1 MLYGYQLL
9 VLAIKIRV
17 VWQIYSNFTQVY
29 RLNYRFFIDFGYKF
43 VTATQ
48 SEITQS
54 AISNPQSSSSLALA
68 IAGMKCASC
77 VAVVEKRLLACD
89 GVRAASVNLLTEK
102 AMVIYGDQSSPQD
115 IAPQLI
121 EAIAKA
127 GFVAEFIHKRDD
139 KGNYKSDRDS
149 NHVSKN
155 LSKDSWLVSWSGFS
169 REIFIPALLV
179 LLALVGH
186 LGLIG
191 VANFPLL
198 GNMYAHWIVSTV
210 ALGWIG
216 RPIWWDGLKSLWYR
230 APNMNSLVG
239 LGTLSAYFA
248 STIALFVPQL
258 GWACFFEEPVMLLG
272 FVLLGQALLERAK
285 GKASSAIRAL
295 MQLQPDRA
303 RLLVN
308 SADGDLQVP
317 IAVDDLQVGDR
328 IMVLPGEKIPVD
340 GEIISGSSSV
350 DESMLTGES
359 SPVFKPSG
367 TKVTGATLN
376 LTGAIAV
383 QVLQTGA
390 DTTLAQIV
398 SLVESA
404 QASKAPIQNL
414 ADRVAG
420 YFAYSVMAI
429 AAFTFLIWY
438 GVIHAELVFS
448 LRLAIAVLVVAC
460 PCALGL
466 ATPTAIMVGTGI
478 GAEKGIL
485 IKGGASLEKINQ
497 LSVVIFDK
505 TGTLTT
511 GKPEVTDVLT
521 NDLVIFG
528 RRVIDQTT
536 FRSLADRQVPA
547 SASRVLQLAASA
559 EVGANHIL
567 GAATIAK
574 AQDLSI
580 ELLPTQSS
588 QIVVG
593 CGVEAML
600 CTGETILVGNAEW
613 LGDRH
618 VQISSEMVTRSQ
630 QLAAAGKT
638 PIFVAADCRLVGVI
652 AMRDRLKPEAPEV
665 VRQIEA
671 MGLQVWMLTGDRQET
686 AIAIANQLGIL
697 PERAIAEVKPE
708 GKAAAVLKLLAEG
721 QRVAMVGDGVNDAPA
736 LASATVGIALSS
748 GTDVAMETADIVLM
762 RHDISDVV
770 PAIQLSRATFRKIRQ
785 NLFWAFAYNTLAIPV
800 AAGILYPSFGII
812 LNPTIAGL
820 AMALSSVS
828 VVLSSLSLRSQN
840 HSPKEVMMSPAK
852 RRI

>member
-1 MLYGYQLL
+1 MAVTQL
-9 VLAIKIRV
+9 I
-17 VWQIYSNFTQVY
+17 
-29 RLNYRFFIDFGYKF
+29 
-43 VTATQ
+43 ATSTKQ
-48 SEITQS
+48 
-54 AISNPQSSSSLALA
+54 SSSLALA
-68 IAGMKCASC
+68 IAGMKCAGC
-77 VAVVEKRLLACD
+77 VAVVEKRLLACN
-89 GVRAASVNLLTEK
+89 GVKAASVNLLTEK
-102 AMVIYGDQSSPQD
+102 ATVVYDSETATHD
-115 IAPQLI
+115 LAPQLI

-127 GFVAEFIHKRDD
+127 GFGAELIDKRDRAS
-139 KGNYKSDRDS
+139 KPE
-149 NHVSKN
+149 SKN
-155 LSKDSWLVSWSGFS
+155 PPKTLWFGISKEVG
-169 REIFIPALLV
+169 IPASLV
-179 LLALVGH
+179 ILAIVGH

-191 VANFPLL
+191 VADFPLL
-198 GNMYAHWIVSTV
+198 GNMYAHWIISTV

-258 GWACFFEEPVMLLG
+258 GWQCFFEEPVMLLG
-272 FVLLGQALLERAK
+272 FVLLGQALLDRAK

-295 MQLQPDRA
+295 MELQPANA
-303 RLLVN
+303 RLLIN
-308 SADGDLQVP
+308 SADGDLQMP
-317 IAVDDLQVGDR
+317 IAVEDLQVGDR

-340 GEIISGSSSV
+340 GEIIGGSSSV

-359 SPVFKPSG
+359 SPVIRQLG
-367 TKVTGATLN
+367 TLVTGATLN

-383 QVLQTGA
+383 RVLQTGSE
-390 DTTLAQIV
+390 TTLARIV
-398 SLVESA
+398 AMVESA

-429 AAFTFLIWY
+429 AASTFLIWY
-438 GVIHAELVFS
+438 GVLHAEVIFS

-466 ATPTAIMVGTGI
+466 ATPTAIMVGTGL
-478 GAEKGIL
+478 GAERGIL
-485 IKGGASLEKINQ
+485 IKGGASLEKIDQ
-497 LSVVIFDK
+497 LSAVIFDK

-521 NDLVIFG
+521 DDLVIFG
-528 RRVIDQTT
+528 RRLIDHTT
-536 FRSLADRQVPA
+536 FRSLGDRQVPS
-547 SASRVLQLAASA
+547 SALRVLQLAASA

-574 AQDLSI
+574 AQELNI
-580 ELLPTQSS
+580 ELLPTKSS

-593 CGVEAML
+593 CGVEAIL
-600 CTGETILVGNAEW
+600 STGEMVLVGNAEW
-613 LGDRH
+613 LSERH
-618 VQISSEMVTRSQ
+618 VEISSENIERSH
-630 QLAAAGKT
+630 QLAKSGRT
-638 PIFVAADCRLVGVI
+638 PIFVACDLQLVGTI
-652 AMRDRLKPEAPEV
+652 AIRDRLKPEAPEV

-686 AIAIANQLGIL
+686 AITIANQLGIP

-770 PAIQLSRATFRKIRQ
+770 PAIQLSRATFSKIRQ

-800 AAGILYPSFGII
+800 AAGLLYPSFGIT

-820 AMALSSVS
+820 AMALSSIS
-828 VVLSSLSLRSQN
+828 VVLSSLSLRSQK
-840 HSPKEVMMSPAK
+840 SLGK
-852 RRI
+852 

>member
-1 MLYGYQLL
+1 M
-9 VLAIKIRV
+9 V
-17 VWQIYSNFTQVY
+17 VTQP
-29 RLNYRFFIDFGYKF
+29 I
-43 VTATQ
+43 
-48 SEITQS
+48 EITNS
-54 AISNPQSSSSLALA
+54 PSIVPSSSLALA
-68 IAGMKCASC
+68 IAGMKCAGC
-77 VAVVEKRLLACD
+77 VAVVEKRLLGCE
-89 GVRAASVNLLTEK
+89 GVKAASVNLLTEK
-102 AMVIYGDQSSPQD
+102 ATVVYSGETTPQD
-115 IAPQLI
+115 FAPQLI

-127 GFVAEFIHKRDD
+127 GFSAEFIDQ
-139 KGNYKSDRDS
+139 SDRQ
-149 NHVSKN
+149 SKLKSLN
-155 LSKDSWLVSWSGFS
+155 ATVPPTLWFGISQEVA
-169 REIFIPALLV
+169 IPASLV
-179 LLALVGH
+179 ILAIVGH

-191 VANFPLL
+191 VVDLPLF

-210 ALGWIG
+210 ALGWVG

-239 LGTLSAYFA
+239 LGTISAYLA
-248 STIALFVPQL
+248 STIALYVPQL
-258 GWACFFEEPVMLLG
+258 GWQCFFEEPVMLLG

-285 GKASSAIRAL
+285 GKASNAIRAL
-295 MQLQPDRA
+295 MELQPASA

-308 SADGDLQVP
+308 STDGEIQVP
-317 IAVDDLQVGDR
+317 IAVEDLQVGDR
-328 IMVLPGEKIPVD
+328 IVVWAGEKIPVD
-340 GEIISGSSSV
+340 GEIITGSSSV

-359 SPVFKPSG
+359 MPVAKQLG
-367 TKVTGATLN
+367 ARVTGATLN
-376 LTGAIAV
+376 LTGAITV

-390 DTTLAQIV
+390 ETTLARIV

-404 QASKAPIQNL
+404 QASKAPIQYL

-429 AAFTFLIWY
+429 SALTFLIWY
-438 GVIHAELVFS
+438 GLLHTEIVFS

-466 ATPTAIMVGTGI
+466 ATPTAIMVGTGM

-485 IKGGASLEKINQ
+485 IKGGASLEKIDQ
-497 LSVVIFDK
+497 LSAVVFDK

-511 GKPEVTDVLT
+511 GKPEVTDVIT
-521 NDLVIFG
+521 NDLMVFG
-528 RRVIDQTT
+528 KSMIDQTT
-536 FRSLADRQVPA
+536 FKSLIDREVPT
-547 SASRVLQLAASA
+547 SALRVLQLAASA

-574 AQDLSI
+574 AQELNI

-588 QIVVG
+588 QIVAG
-593 CGVEAML
+593 CGVEAL
-600 CTGETILVGNAEW
+600 LTTGEMILVGNAAW
-613 LGDRH
+613 LNDRQ
-618 VQISSEMVTRSQ
+618 VTIPSEISERSQ
-630 QLAAAGKT
+630 QLAQLGKT
-638 PIFVAADCRLVGVI
+638 PIFVGVNTQLLGII
-652 AMRDRLKPEAPEV
+652 AIRDRLKPEAPEV

-686 AIAIANQLGIL
+686 AIAIANQLGI
-697 PERAIAEVKPE
+697 PAERAIAEVKPD
-708 GKAAAVLKLLAEG
+708 GKADAILKLLAEG

-762 RHDISDVV
+762 RHGLSDVV
-770 PAIQLSRATFRKIRQ
+770 PAIELSRATFSKIRQ

-800 AAGILYPSFGII
+800 AAGILYPSFGIS

-828 VVLSSLSLRSQN
+828 VVMSSLSLRARN
-840 HSPKEVMMSPAK
+840 
-852 RRI
+852 

>member
-1 MLYGYQLL
+1 MA
-9 VLAIKIRV
+9 V
-17 VWQIYSNFTQVY
+17 
-29 RLNYRFFIDFGYKF
+29 
-43 VTATQ
+43 TQ
-48 SEITQS
+48 SRTTTISAQS
-54 AISNPQSSSSLALA
+54 NSLALA
-68 IAGMKCASC
+68 IAGMKCAGC
-77 VAVVEKRLLACD
+77 VATVEKRLLACA
-89 GVRAASVNLLTEK
+89 GVKAASVNLLTER
-102 AMVIYGDQSSPQD
+102 ATVIYGGESSAED
-115 IAPQLI
+115 FAPQLI

-127 GFVAEFIHKRDD
+127 GFAAAFMD
-139 KGNYKSDRDS
+139 KGDRHSTRKPASPKS
-149 NHVSKN
+149 N
-155 LSKDSWLVSWSGFS
+155 SWLGISQ
-169 REIFIPALLV
+169 EIAIPASLV
-179 LLALVGH
+179 ILAIVGH

-191 VANFPLL
+191 GIDLPLI
-198 GNMYAHWIVSTV
+198 GNMYAHWVVSTV

-239 LGTLSAYFA
+239 LGTISAYLA
-248 STIALFVPQL
+248 STIALFVPALNWQ
-258 GWACFFEEPVMLLG
+258 CFFEEPVMLLG

-285 GKASSAIRAL
+285 GKASNAIHAL
-295 MQLQPDRA
+295 MELQPASA
-303 RLLVN
+303 RLLVS
-308 SADGDLQVP
+308 SANGELQVP
-317 IAVDDLQVGDR
+317 MAVEDLQVGDR
-328 IMVLPGEKIPVD
+328 IVVLPGEKIPVD
-340 GEIISGSSSV
+340 GEIIVGSSSI

-359 SPVFKPSG
+359 NPV
-367 TKVTGATLN
+367 TKHLGARVTGATLN
-376 LTGAIAV
+376 LTGAITV
-383 QVLQTGA
+383 QVLQTGSE
-390 DTTLAQIV
+390 TTLARIV

-404 QASKAPIQNL
+404 QASKAPIQFL

-429 AAFTFLIWY
+429 AASTFLIWY
-438 GVIHAELVFS
+438 GLLHAEIVFS

-485 IKGGASLEKINQ
+485 IKGGASLEKIDQ
-497 LSVVIFDK
+497 LSTVVFDK

-511 GKPEVTDVLT
+511 GKPEVTDVVT
-521 NDLVIFG
+521 HDLIIFG
-528 RRVIDQTT
+528 RKLIEQTT
-536 FRSLADRQVPA
+536 FKSLVEEREVPT
-547 SASRVLQLAASA
+547 SALRVLQIAASA

-574 AQDLSI
+574 AQELNI
-580 ELLPTQSS
+580 KLLPTQSS
-588 QIVVG
+588 QIVAG

-600 CTGETILVGNAEW
+600 STGEEILVGNGAW
-613 LGDRH
+613 LRDRH
-618 VQISSEMVTRSQ
+618 VEISSEMLARSQ
-630 QLAAAGKT
+630 NLAEFGKT
-638 PIFVAADCRLVGVI
+638 PIFVAVNSQLLGMI

-686 AIAIANQLGIL
+686 ANAIANQLGI
-697 PERAIAEVKPE
+697 PTERAIAEVKPD
-708 GKAAAVLKLLAEG
+708 GKAAAIVKLLAEG
-721 QRVAMVGDGVNDAPA
+721 QRVAMIGDGVNDAPA

-770 PAIQLSRATFRKIRQ
+770 PAIQLSRATFSKIRQ

-800 AAGILYPSFGII
+800 AAGVLYPSFGIS

-828 VVLSSLSLRSQN
+828 VVLSSLSLRSQ
-840 HSPKEVMMSPAK
+840 K
-852 RRI
+852 I

>member
-1 MLYGYQLL
+1 MTVPQ
-9 VLAIKIRV
+9 
-17 VWQIYSNFTQVY
+17 S
-29 RLNYRFFIDFGYKF
+29 
-43 VTATQ
+43 TATP
-48 SEITQS
+48 
-54 AISNPQSSSSLALA
+54 ISPSSLQSSSLVLT
-68 IAGMKCASC
+68 IAGMKCAGC
-77 VAVVEKRLLACD
+77 VATVEKRLLTCI
-89 GVRAASVNLLTEK
+89 GVKAASVNLLTEK
-102 AMVIYGDQSSPQD
+102 ATVIYSAENSAQEL
-115 IAPQLI
+115 APLLI

-127 GFVAEFIHKRDD
+127 GFSAEFIS
-139 KGNYKSDRDS
+139 KGVRKTTHNS
-149 NHVSKN
+149 VSQNPTKN
-155 LSKDSWLVSWSGFS
+155 SWFGISQEIAIPSSLV
-169 REIFIPALLV
+169 I
-179 LLALVGH
+179 LAIVGH

-191 VANFPLL
+191 VADLPLI
-198 GNMYAHWIVSTV
+198 GNMYAHWVVSTV

-239 LGTLSAYFA
+239 LGTVSAYLA

-258 GWACFFEEPVMLLG
+258 NWQCFFEEPVMLLG

-285 GKASSAIRAL
+285 GKASNAIRAL
-295 MQLQPDRA
+295 MELQPPSA

-317 IAVDDLQVGDR
+317 MPVEDLQVGDR
-328 IMVLPGEKIPVD
+328 IVVWAGEKIPVD
-340 GEIISGSSSV
+340 GEIIAGSSSV

-359 SPVFKPSG
+359 MPVAKQLG
-367 TKVTGATLN
+367 ARVTGATLN
-376 LTGAIAV
+376 LTGAITV
-383 QVLQTGA
+383 QVLQTGSE
-390 DTTLAQIV
+390 TTLARIV

-404 QASKAPIQNL
+404 QASKAPIQYL

-429 AAFTFLIWY
+429 AALTFLIWY
-438 GVIHAELVFS
+438 GLLHAEIVFS

-485 IKGGASLEKINQ
+485 IKGGASLEKIDQ
-497 LSVVIFDK
+497 LSAVVFDK

-511 GKPEVTDVLT
+511 GKPEVTDVVT
-521 NDLVIFG
+521 NDLIVFG
-528 RRVIDQTT
+528 RKLIEQTT
-536 FRSLADRQVPA
+536 FKSLVEEREVPK
-547 SASRVLQLAASA
+547 SALRILQLAASA

-567 GAATIAK
+567 GASTIAK
-574 AQDLSI
+574 AEELNI

-588 QIVVG
+588 QIVAG

-600 CTGETILVGNAEW
+600 TTGETILVGNRAW
-613 LGDRH
+613 LQEQH
-618 VQISSEMVTRSQ
+618 VKISSEMLERSQ
-630 QLAAAGKT
+630 NLAEFGKT
-638 PIFVAADCRLVGVI
+638 PIFIAVDSQLVGII
-652 AMRDRLKPEAPEV
+652 AMRDRLKPEAAEV

-686 AIAIANQLGIL
+686 ANAIANQLGI
-697 PERAIAEVKPE
+697 PSERAIAEVKPD
-708 GKAAAVLKLLAEG
+708 GKADAVMKLLAEG
-721 QRVAMVGDGVNDAPA
+721 QRVAMIGDGVNDAPA

-762 RHDISDVV
+762 RHDISDIV
-770 PAIQLSRATFRKIRQ
+770 PAIQLSRATFSKIRQ

-800 AAGILYPSFGII
+800 AAGILYPSFGIS

-820 AMALSSVS
+820 AMAFSSVS
-828 VVLSSLSLRSQN
+828 VVLSSLSLRS
-840 HSPKEVMMSPAK
+840 
-852 RRI
+852 RRK

>member
-1 MLYGYQLL
+1 
-9 VLAIKIRV
+9 
-17 VWQIYSNFTQVY
+17 
-29 RLNYRFFIDFGYKF
+29 
-43 VTATQ
+43 
-48 SEITQS
+48 
-54 AISNPQSSSSLALA
+54 
-68 IAGMKCASC
+68 MKCAGC
-77 VAVVEKRLLACD
+77 VAVVEKRLLGCE
-89 GVRAASVNLLTEK
+89 GVKAASVNLLTEK
-102 AMVIYGDQSSPQD
+102 ATVVYSGETTPQD
-115 IAPQLI
+115 FAPQLI

-127 GFVAEFIHKRDD
+127 GFSAEFIDQ
-139 KGNYKSDRDS
+139 SDRQ
-149 NHVSKN
+149 SKLKSLN
-155 LSKDSWLVSWSGFS
+155 ATVPPTLWFGISQEVA
-169 REIFIPALLV
+169 IPASLV
-179 LLALVGH
+179 ILAIVGH

-191 VANFPLL
+191 VVDLPLF

-210 ALGWIG
+210 ALGWVG

-239 LGTLSAYFA
+239 LGTISAYLA
-248 STIALFVPQL
+248 STIALYVPQL
-258 GWACFFEEPVMLLG
+258 GWQCFFEEPVMLLG

-285 GKASSAIRAL
+285 GKASNAIRAL
-295 MQLQPDRA
+295 MELQPASA

-308 SADGDLQVP
+308 STDGEIQVP
-317 IAVDDLQVGDR
+317 IAVEDLQVGDR
-328 IMVLPGEKIPVD
+328 IVVWAGEKIPVD
-340 GEIISGSSSV
+340 GEIITGSSSV

-359 SPVFKPSG
+359 MPVAKQLG
-367 TKVTGATLN
+367 ARVTGATLN
-376 LTGAIAV
+376 LTGAITV

-390 DTTLAQIV
+390 ETTLARIV

-404 QASKAPIQNL
+404 QASKAPIQYL

-429 AAFTFLIWY
+429 SALTFLIWY
-438 GVIHAELVFS
+438 GLLHTEIVFS

-466 ATPTAIMVGTGI
+466 ATPTAIMVGTGM

-485 IKGGASLEKINQ
+485 IKGGASLEKIDQ
-497 LSVVIFDK
+497 LSAVVFDK

-511 GKPEVTDVLT
+511 GKPEVTDVIT
-521 NDLVIFG
+521 NDLMVFG
-528 RRVIDQTT
+528 KSMIDQTT
-536 FRSLADRQVPA
+536 FKSLIDREVPT
-547 SASRVLQLAASA
+547 SALRVLQLAASA

-574 AQDLSI
+574 AQELNI

-588 QIVVG
+588 QIVAG
-593 CGVEAML
+593 CGVEAL
-600 CTGETILVGNAEW
+600 LTTGEMILVGNAAW
-613 LGDRH
+613 LNDRQ
-618 VQISSEMVTRSQ
+618 VTIPSEISERSQ
-630 QLAAAGKT
+630 QLAQLGKT
-638 PIFVAADCRLVGVI
+638 PIFVGVNTQLLGII
-652 AMRDRLKPEAPEV
+652 AIRDRLKPEAPEV

-686 AIAIANQLGIL
+686 AIAIANQLGI
-697 PERAIAEVKPE
+697 PAERAIAEVKPD
-708 GKAAAVLKLLAEG
+708 GKADAILKLLAEG

-762 RHDISDVV
+762 RHGLSDVV
-770 PAIQLSRATFRKIRQ
+770 PAIELSRATFSKIRQ

-800 AAGILYPSFGII
+800 AAGILYPSFGIS

-828 VVLSSLSLRSQN
+828 VVMSSLSLRARN
-840 HSPKEVMMSPAK
+840 
-852 RRI
+852 

>member
-1 MLYGYQLL
+1 MFSEY
-9 VLAIKIRV
+9 
-17 VWQIYSNFTQVY
+17 VY
-29 RLNYRFFIDFGYKF
+29 LKNLEM
-43 VTATQ
+43 TNTQ
-48 SEITQS
+48 SI
-54 AISNPQSSSSLALA
+54 ALA
-68 IAGMKCASC
+68 IAGMKCAGC

-89 GVRAASVNLLTEK
+89 GVKAASVNLLTEK
-102 AMVIYGDQSSPQD
+102 ATVVYGGEAAPQD
-115 IAPQLI
+115 VARPLI

-127 GFVAEFIHKRDD
+127 GFLAEFIDRGNHKGAPRA
-139 KGNYKSDRDS
+139 
-149 NHVSKN
+149 VKN
-155 LSKDSWLVSWSGFS
+155 IPKTLWFGINK
-169 REIFIPALLV
+169 EIASPAALII
-179 LLALVGH
+179 LAIVGH

-191 VANFPLL
+191 VADFPLL
-198 GNMYAHWIVSTV
+198 GNMYAHWLVSTV

-239 LGTLSAYFA
+239 LGTLSAYVA

-258 GWACFFEEPVMLLG
+258 DWACFFEEPVMLLG

-285 GKASSAIRAL
+285 GKASQAIRAL
-295 MQLQPDRA
+295 MELQPAIA

-317 IAVDDLQVGDR
+317 IAVEDLQVGDR
-328 IMVLPGEKIPVD
+328 IMVWAGEKIPVD
-340 GEIISGSSSV
+340 GEVISGSSSV

-359 SPVFKPSG
+359 SPVVKQLGSP
-367 TKVTGATLN
+367 VTGATLN

-383 QVLQTGA
+383 QVLQTGS
-390 DTTLAQIV
+390 DTTLAKIV
-398 SLVESA
+398 ALVESA
-404 QASKAPIQNL
+404 QASKAPIQYL

-429 AAFTFLIWY
+429 AACTFLIWY
-438 GVIHAELVFS
+438 GVLHAEVVFS

-466 ATPTAIMVGTGI
+466 ATPTAIMVGTGL

-485 IKGGASLEKINQ
+485 IKGGASLEKIDQ
-497 LSVVIFDK
+497 LSAVIFDK

-511 GKPEVTDVLT
+511 GKPEVTDLLT
-521 NDLVIFG
+521 NDLLVFG
-528 RRVIDQTT
+528 QKMIDHTT
-536 FRSLADRQVPA
+536 FKSLGDRQLPA
-547 SASRVLQLAASA
+547 SALRILQLAASA
-559 EVGANHIL
+559 EIGANHIL

-574 AQDLSI
+574 AQELNI

-588 QIVVG
+588 QIVAG

-600 CTGETILVGNAEW
+600 TTGEMILVGNAQW
-613 LGDRH
+613 LGDRQ
-618 VQISSEMVTRSQ
+618 VPISSEMVARSQ
-630 QLAAAGKT
+630 QLAQAGKT
-638 PIFVAADCRLVGVI
+638 PVFVAVDDHLVGAI
-652 AMRDRLKPEAPEV
+652 ALRDRLKPEAYDV
-665 VRQIEA
+665 VHQLEA

-686 AIAIANQLGIL
+686 AIAMASQLGIP
-697 PERAIAEVKPE
+697 PERAIAEVKPD

-721 QRVAMVGDGVNDAPA
+721 QRVAMIGDGINDAPA

-762 RHDISDVV
+762 RHDISDIV
-770 PAIQLSRATFRKIRQ
+770 PAIQLSRATFHKIRQ
-785 NLFWAFAYNTLAIPV
+785 NLFWAFAYNTLAIPI
-800 AAGILYPSFGII
+800 AAGILYPSFGIS

-828 VVLSSLSLRSQN
+828 VVMSSLSLRSQVLKN
-840 HSPKEVMMSPAK
+840 Y
-852 RRI
+852 